1 MLEFI
6 VKTSMGYMY
15 NSICQSCS
23 MPLYD
28 HNRGTEITG
37 DLNNKYCSDCYVFG
51 NFTNPDISLA
61 DMEDQVAGIL
71 REKKH
76 WPGIVAKIASRQ
88 IMNLERWSD
97 DVHLKQPKADR
108 HIYH

>member
-1 MLEFI
+1 
-6 VKTSMGYMY
+6 MY
-15 NSICQSCS
+15 RSICQSCS

-28 HNRGTEITG
+28 YNRGTEITG
-37 DLNNKYCSDCYVFG
+37 DLSGKFCSDCYERGRFK
-51 NFTNPDISLA
+51 NPDISLA

-76 WPGIVAKIASRQ
+76 WPSMVAKIASRQ
-88 IMNLERWSD
+88 IMNLERWNDHAHTRNDSS
-97 DVHLKQPKADR
+97 K